1 MPCKFSLTLLLSLH
15 FHCKK
20 EQQKQNKKG
29 KGSMFK
35 MMLHDTSS
43 EQYCDVDDDCKQP
56 CGDISN
62 GTKMNI
68 KKGNMNIL
76 RKKVCSIY
84 YYIMIK

>member
-1 MPCKFSLTLLLSLH
+1 
-15 FHCKK
+15 
-20 EQQKQNKKG
+20 
-29 KGSMFK
+29 

-84 YYIMIK
+84 Y